1 MTYKDILC
9 DANNLY
15 KAYLASVKT
24 SKWKEQT
31 QQFQLSFLHGIF
43 RIKDALENETLT
55 NGAISE
61 FELHE
66 RGKVRPITS
75 LSVDDR
81 IIRHVLCDDILLP
94 KVKRKIIYDNG
105 ASIKGRGIGFQRK
118 RFEVH
123 LRKYYKLYG
132 NEGWVLF
139 GDFQKFYDNVV
150 HELAKRELLKLVDD
164 DSYVD
169 WLLTVIFKGFEIDV
183 SAMTDE
189 EYFDCFNGVFDKLK
203 YRRETEGAILPTGQK
218 FMPKSVNIGDQLSQ
232 TIGIYFPNKIDT
244 YVKYVAQ
251 QKFYGRYMDDWYVM
265 NPSKEKLYDI
275 LENVKRIADELSI
288 HINEKKTKIVKIN
301 STLTFLQIRYQL
313 TDKGKVY
320 KRIKPDKITLF
331 RRKLK
336 KLAVKVESG
345 DVPYIYI
352 ENMFKSWMGSFYKL
366 MSKQQREG
374 LLSLY
379 ETLFNKKITIINKKM
394 VITDIPG

>member
-169 WLLTVIFKGFEIDV
+169 WLLTVIFKGFE
-183 SAMTDE
+183 
-189 EYFDCFNGVFDKLK
+189 
-203 YRRETEGAILPTGQK
+203 
-218 FMPKSVNIGDQLSQ
+218 
-232 TIGIYFPNKIDT
+232 
-244 YVKYVAQ
+244 
-251 QKFYGRYMDDWYVM
+251 
-265 NPSKEKLYDI
+265 
-275 LENVKRIADELSI
+275 
-288 HINEKKTKIVKIN
+288 
-301 STLTFLQIRYQL
+301 
-313 TDKGKVY
+313 
-320 KRIKPDKITLF
+320 
-331 RRKLK
+331 
-336 KLAVKVESG
+336 
-345 DVPYIYI
+345 
-352 ENMFKSWMGSFYKL
+352 
-366 MSKQQREG
+366 
-374 LLSLY
+374 
-379 ETLFNKKITIINKKM
+379 
-394 VITDIPG
+394 